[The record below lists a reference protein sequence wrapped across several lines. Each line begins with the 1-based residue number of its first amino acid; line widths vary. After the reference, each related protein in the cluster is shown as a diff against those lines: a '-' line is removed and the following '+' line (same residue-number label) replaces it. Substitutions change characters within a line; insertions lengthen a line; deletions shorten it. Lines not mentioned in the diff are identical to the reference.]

1 MFGLKLGGAKKE
13 EPQDDGVFITA
24 RLNAKVQPID
34 RGDYYEDPLND
45 ALEDARLG
53 KVTGGG
59 TQLTNAPCGIE
70 FCDLEICVDEPN
82 EETLAAIIQRL
93 NDLGA
98 PKGSR
103 LIVEESGREFPFGV
117 TEGLAVYL
125 NGTDLADE
133 VYRECDVN
141 HVIDE
146 FDRLLGGKG
155 AFRGYW
161 EGERETALFC
171 YGASFSEMRAALQ
184 PFLDAYP
191 LCEGAR
197 IEQIA

>member
-1 MFGLKLGGAKKE
+1 MFGLRLGGAKRQ
-13 EPQDDGVFITA
+13 EPVMEGVFVTA

-45 ALEDARLG
+45 LLEQAGLG

-59 TQLTNAPCGIE
+59 TQLTDAPCGIE
-70 FCDLEICVDEPN
+70 FCDLEICVRETS
-82 EETLAAIIQRL
+82 EETLGAIIKRL
-93 NDLGA
+93 NGLGA

-103 LIVEESGREFPFGV
+103 LIIDSTGREIPFGV
-117 TEGLAVYL
+117 TEGLGVYL
-125 NGTDLADE
+125 DGAGLADE

-141 HVIDE
+141 HIIDE
-146 FDRLLGGKG
+146 FDRLLEGRG

-171 YGASFSEMRAALQ
+171 YGASFADMKATLQ

-197 IEQIA
+197 VEQIA

>member
-45 ALEDARLG
+45 VLEEKGFG

-59 TQLTNAPCGIE
+59 TQLTDAPCGIE
-70 FCDLEICVDEPN
+70 FCDLEICVHEAN
-82 EETLAAIIQRL
+82 EKTLAAIIQRL

-146 FDRLLGGKG
+146 FDRLLGGRG

-161 EGERETALFC
+161 EGERKTALFC
-171 YGASFSEMRAALQ
+171 YGASFSEMKAALQ

>member
-1 MFGLKLGGAKKE
+1 MFGIKFGGAKKQE
-13 EPQDDGVFITA
+13 SAPEGEFITA

-34 RGDYYEDPLND
+34 RGDYYEDPLSETLKSAD
-45 ALEDARLG
+45 LG
-53 KVTGGG
+53 EVTGGG
-59 TQLTNAPCGIE
+59 TQLCDQPCGIE
-70 FCDLEICVDEPN
+70 YCDLEIRVRDTRQ
-82 EETLAAIIQRL
+82 ETLAVIIGRL

-103 LIVEESGREFPFGV
+103 LIVESTGVQIPFGV

-125 NGTDLADE
+125 NGTGLVDE
-133 VYRECDVN
+133 VYRDCDIN

-146 FDRLLGGKG
+146 FDRLLAGKG

-161 EGERETALFC
+161 QGASETALFC
-171 YGASFSEMRAALQ
+171 YGASYREMKAALA
-184 PFLDAYP
+184 PFIAEYP

-197 IEQIA
+197 VEQIA

>member
-45 ALEDARLG
+45 VLEEAGFG

-59 TQLTNAPCGIE
+59 TQLTDAPCGIE
-70 FCDLEICVDEPN
+70 FCDLEICVHEAS

-103 LIVEESGREFPFGV
+103 LIVEESGREFPFGIA
-117 TEGLAVYL
+117 EGLAVYL

-146 FDRLLGGKG
+146 FDRLLGSRG

-171 YGASFSEMRAALQ
+171 YGTSFSEMKAALQ

-191 LCEGAR
+191 LCEQAR

>member
-1 MFGLKLGGAKKE
+1 MFGFKLGGARKQE
-13 EPQDDGVFITA
+13 SAPQGETVTA

-34 RGDYYEDPLND
+34 RGDYYEDPLSD
-45 ALEDARLG
+45 TLKSAGIGE
-53 KVTGGG
+53 VTGGG
-59 TQLTNAPCGIE
+59 TQLSEESYGIE
-70 FCDLEICVDEPN
+70 FCDLEICVHEAS
-82 EETLAAIIQRL
+82 EEALAVIIKRL

-103 LIVEESGREFPFGV
+103 LIIEANGKQIPFGV

-125 NGTDLADE
+125 NGSELEDE
-133 VYRECDVN
+133 VYRNCDVN

-146 FDRLLGGKG
+146 FDRLLKGKG

-171 YGASFSEMRAALQ
+171 YGASYSEMKAALS
-184 PFLDAYP
+184 PFLADYP
-191 LCEGAR
+191 LCEKAR
-197 IEQIA
+197 VEQIA

>member
-1 MFGLKLGGAKKE
+1 MFGLKFGGARKQE
-13 EPQDDGVFITA
+13 TAPQGAVITA

-34 RGDYYEDPLND
+34 RGDYYEDPLTD
-45 ALEDARLG
+45 TLQAKGLG
-53 KVTGGG
+53 EVTGGG
-59 TQLTNAPCGIE
+59 TQLSEEPCGIE
-70 FCDLEICVDEPN
+70 FCDLEISVHAAD

-93 NDLGA
+93 NELGA

-103 LIVEESGREFPFGV
+103 LIVEATGQQIPFGV
-117 TEGLAVYL
+117 NEGLAVYL
-125 NGTDLADE
+125 NGTDLEDA
-133 VYRECDVN
+133 VYRDCDVN

-146 FDRLLGGKG
+146 FDRLLASQG

-171 YGASFSEMRAALQ
+171 YGASFAEMKAALE
-184 PFLDAYP
+184 PFLADYP
-191 LCEGAR
+191 LCEKAR

>member
-1 MFGLKLGGAKKE
+1 MFGLKFGAAKKQEPVE
-13 EPQDDGVFITA
+13 EGVYVTA

-34 RGDYYEDPLND
+34 RGDYYEDPLNH
-45 ALEDARLG
+45 ALETVNLG

-59 TQLTNAPCGIE
+59 TQLTDEPCGIE
-70 FCDLEICVDEPN
+70 FCDLEICVHETN
-82 EETLAAIIQRL
+82 EETLAAIIKRL

-103 LIVEESGREFPFGV
+103 LIIEESGKEIPFGV
-117 TEGLAVYL
+117 TEGVAVYL
-125 NGTDLADE
+125 NGTDLPDE
-133 VYRECDVN
+133 VYRDCDIN

-146 FDRLLGGKG
+146 FDKLLEGKG

-171 YGASFSEMRAALQ
+171 YGGSYSEMKAALE
-184 PFLDAYP
+184 PFLNAYP
-191 LCEGAR
+191 LCEQAR
-197 IEQIA
+197 VEQIA

>member
-1 MFGLKLGGAKKE
+1 MFGLKFGGARKE
-13 EPQDDGVFITA
+13 ETAPQGAFVTA

-34 RGDYYEDPLND
+34 RGDYYEDPLTETLK
-45 ALEDARLG
+45 AKGLG
-53 KVTGGG
+53 EVTGGG
-59 TQLTNAPCGIE
+59 TQLSAEPCGIDY
-70 FCDLEICVDEPN
+70 CDLEISVHEAN
-82 EETLAAIIQRL
+82 EETLAAIVQRL

-98 PKGSR
+98 PRGSR
-103 LIVEESGREFPFGV
+103 LIVEATGKQIPFGA

-125 NGTDLADE
+125 NGTDLPDE
-133 VYRECDVN
+133 VYRNCDVN

-146 FDRLLGGKG
+146 FDRLLAGKG

-171 YGASFSEMRAALQ
+171 YGASYAEMKAALE
-184 PFLDAYP
+184 PFIASYP
-191 LCEGAR
+191 LCDRAR